1 MITMSNEERETKPG
15 RDISYCIDANYHKGT
30 NTTLKSRR
38 QLVMEEHT
46 IAYSKSHRKTHI
58 DARGVIDEHANTL
71 STGDGCSN
79 QSTGTYVFTKS
90 EEQFTYDNVRIRK
103 LTPLETERLQG
114 YSVNWTK
121 YAKRENGTVYELS
134 NTQRYKL
141 CGNGISATVPQ
152 TIFPKVFGNDKLRV
166 LDLFSGCHGTGML
179 LPDNF
184 QVVGFSEVDK
194 FASDLLRYRYPEVP
208 NFGDVTEL
216 VNLELPEFDL
226 LTFGYPCQDV
236 SSSGLNKG
244 AKGNRTSLVWD
255 VCDLIEKTRPRFIA
269 AENVKNH
276 LSKRHEEFFTAVL
289 ERLSSLGYE
298 LDFEVVNSKY
308 FGLAQNRQRV
318 FIIGKLKK

>member
-1 MITMSNEERETKPG
+1 MT
-15 RDISYCIDANYHKGT
+15 
-30 NTTLKSRR
+30 KSREVIKLWDR
-38 QLVMEEHT
+38 ATTGKKSQSASVYHTEGIFPTINAGTHGYSMGQIMEQHT

-58 DARGVIDEHANTL
+58 DARGIIDEHANTL

-79 QSTGTYVFTKS
+79 QSTGTYVFT
-90 EEQFTYDNVRIRK
+90 YDNVRIRK

-114 YSVNWTK
+114 YHDNWTK
-121 YAKRENGTVYELS
+121 YAKREDGTVYELS
-134 NTQRYKL
+134 NTRRYKL
-141 CGNGISATVPQ
+141 CGNGISATVTQ

-194 FASDLLRYRYPEVP
+194 YASDHLHYRYPEVP

-244 AKGNRTSLVWD
+244 SEGNRTSLVWD

-276 LSKRHEEFFTAVL
+276 LSKRHEEFFIAVL

-308 FGLAQNRQRV
+308 FGLAQNRERV